1 MDSIMLVIKTEKSMA
16 ILFPG
21 PIKNETFFLLKKLKI
36 KNNDVISVIIENLLP
51 NYAHFILRK
60 WISSFFEKQNNYN
73 TS

>member
-1 MDSIMLVIKTEKSMA
+1 MLVIKTEKSMA

-60 WISSFFEKQNNYN
+60 
-73 TS
+73 